1 MSASGSSLAL
11 EAVFGGMTASTLAL
25 SDLPPLTARE
35 PSKNCRESRRPAGG
49 GGRRL
54 AF

>member
-1 MSASGSSLAL
+1 MSACGLSQAL
-11 EAVFGGMTASTLAL
+11 EAVFGGMTVSMLAL
-25 SDLPPLTARE
+25 SDLPLLTARE
-35 PSKNCRESRRPAGG
+35 LSENCRESRRPAGG

>member
-1 MSASGSSLAL
+1 MSACGLSQAL

-25 SDLPPLTARE
+25 SDLPLPDGAE